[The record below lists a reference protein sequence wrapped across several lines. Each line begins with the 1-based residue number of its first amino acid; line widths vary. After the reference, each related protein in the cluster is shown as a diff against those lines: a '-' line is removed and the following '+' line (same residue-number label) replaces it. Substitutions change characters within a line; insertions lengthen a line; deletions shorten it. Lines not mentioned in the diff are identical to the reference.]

1 MKLEDID
8 WDKKLIVFFGD
19 ELRDWVLNIRLSTC
33 TRTYEFPEHRTY
45 HPWEH
50 VEFIEYVTRVI
61 SFHEDEKFVVITNS
75 SYILD
80 HLTNLMKGARL
91 NADAEYTRCK
101 QKEAYI
107 HKKDVGVYVCTKGTI
122 ENALPED
129 GEVINWDNL
138 SEVSEWLSDIYFEME
153 KPALNGDDE

>member
-19 ELRDWVLNIRLSTC
+19 QAKNFVDEIEKLRRGGFVT
-33 TRTYEFPEHRTY
+33 FPEHDRH

-50 VEFIEYVTRVI
+50 VEEIEHITRLI
-61 SFHEDEKFVVITNS
+61 SRSDDGKFVVITNS
-75 SYILD
+75 SYIID
-80 HLTNLMKGARL
+80 HLVNLMKGARL